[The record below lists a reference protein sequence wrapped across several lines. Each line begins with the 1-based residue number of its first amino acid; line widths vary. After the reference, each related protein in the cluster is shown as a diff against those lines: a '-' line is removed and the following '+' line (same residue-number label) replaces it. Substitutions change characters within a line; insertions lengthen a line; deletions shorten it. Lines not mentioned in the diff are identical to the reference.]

1 MPQTTQWNW
10 PRLRTLCERE
20 AGRILRRDSER
31 DDAVQEALIR
41 AWSQQAACRTPHA
54 PDPWVRQIA
63 RREALRV
70 AVRRRRDHERTAA
83 SAREPVAPD
92 AISDVLDR
100 LDVLRALQTLSAQD
114 RVLTTLRYF
123 GDLTQEEIAG
133 RLGLPVGTVKVRLHR
148 VRRRLAGASALA
160 HAAGA

>member
-10 PRLRTLCERE
+10 PRLRTVCERE
-20 AGRILRRDSER
+20 AGRVLRSGSER

-41 AWSQQAACRTPHA
+41 AWSQQAACRTPLT
-54 PDPWVRQIA
+54 PDPWIRQIA

-70 AVRRRRDHERTAA
+70 AVRRRRDHDRRAG
-83 SAREPVAPD
+83 SAREPVAADP
-92 AISDVLDR
+92 ISEVLDR

-123 GDLTQEEIAG
+123 GDLTQEEIASVV
-133 RLGLPVGTVKVRLHR
+133 GLPVGTVKVRLHR
-148 VRRRLAGASALA
+148 ARRRLGDAPALAGATS
-160 HAAGA
+160 